1 MKGRGKPPGRGG
13 GSGKGPSGKGPAGG
27 RPSGRPS
34 AGKGAAAKRPV
45 GPGRSGPPRGRSSDR
60 PGADRPFAERPREDR
75 VRADRP
81 KRDDRFR
88 DDGPRRDDRPFRS
101 RRPGADD
108 RPARDDRP
116 NRTDRPF
123 RSGPAASPA
132 GDERRPTHR
141 GRRPDGEGGVRSF
154 DGAPRRGRDDDWGV
168 EEAGWSPEDDL
179 DIAAIEEPSAP
190 RRKADLREERPRTD
204 RPSRPERR
212 DDGRER
218 PLREQPRGSGPSRDD
233 RHRRPPT
240 PTGPTRAELK
250 AAATTTLQ
258 TGVQTLTVTADETDM
273 RVDRFLAA
281 RFPQLSFSY
290 IQRIVRKGELR
301 VNGKRAETKDRL
313 EEGQAVR
320 VPPLKLDQ
328 ARPMS
333 AKVGED
339 VAGFLAS
346 ITLYE
351 DADLIVFAKPAGLSV
366 QGGSGTKK
374 HLDGMLAVLTDA
386 DGQRPRLVHRLDKD
400 TSGCLLV
407 AKSRFAAA
415 ALAKTFRT
423 RAARKIYWSVVAG
436 VPKPRQGRVSTYLA
450 KEEREDESFMRLA
463 KHGEK
468 GASHAVSYYAVIDT
482 MAQKLS
488 WLSMK
493 PVTGRTH
500 QLRVH
505 AAEIGHPILGDPKYF
520 KVENWEIPGGI
531 QHKLHLHARRIV
543 VPHPRG
549 KGTIDVSAPLPPHM
563 EQTFNLLGWDVSR
576 YDPIVEAPEE

>member
-1 MKGRGKPPGRGG
+1 MKGKGKPPGRGSKPG
-13 GSGKGPSGKGPAGG
+13 GPAGPRG
-27 RPSGRPS
+27 PARTGSGRPP
-34 AGKGAAAKRPV
+34 AKGGKPAFAKEGRPAAKRPPRAAEEADRRPRR
-45 GPGRSGPPRGRSSDR
+45 GPAPEGEAGRRDDRRPRFDR
-60 PGADRPFAERPREDR
+60 PDRGERPA
-75 VRADRP
+75 RADRP
-81 KRDDRFR
+81 ARRERPDPSELRSF
-88 DDGPRRDDRPFRS
+88 DGSPRRGRADDWDLPEPSWSPEADLDMVGFEEERPS
-101 RRPGADD
+101 RRPA
-108 RPARDDRP
+108 RPARD
-116 NRTDRPF
+116 
-123 RSGPAASPA
+123 
-132 GDERRPTHR
+132 ERPTR
-141 GRRPDGEGGVRSF
+141 G
-154 DGAPRRGRDDDWGV
+154 
-168 EEAGWSPEDDL
+168 
-179 DIAAIEEPSAP
+179 
-190 RRKADLREERPRTD
+190 D
-204 RPSRPERR
+204 RPSRAAPRESRAERPVRSAPPEDRPAPR
-212 DDGRER
+212 RER
-218 PLREQPRGSGPSRDD
+218 PAA
-233 RHRRPPT
+233 PP
-240 PTGPTRAELK
+240 PPAGPTRAELK
-250 AAATTTLQ
+250 AAATETLQ
-258 TGVQTLTVTADETDM
+258 TGVQTLTVTDDEADM

-301 VNGKRAETKDRL
+301 VNGRRVETKDRL
-313 EEGQAVR
+313 EAGQAVR

-351 DADLIVFAKPAGLSV
+351 DADVLVLSKPAGLAV

-374 HLDGMLAVLTDA
+374 HLDGMLAVLTDE

-450 KEEREDESFMRLA
+450 KEEREDESFMRIA

-505 AAEIGHPILGDPKYF
+505 AAEIGHPIIGDPKYF
-520 KVENWEIPGGI
+520 DVENWEIPGGI
-531 QHKLHLHARRIV
+531 QHKLHLHARRLV

>member
-1 MKGRGKPPGRGG
+1 MKGRGKPPGQGPVDRGAKR
-13 GSGKGPSGKGPAGG
+13 SG
-27 RPSGRPS
+27 
-34 AGKGAAAKRPV
+34 GKGAAKGPVKGFAKGPGKGPGKPARGRSAGPADEAPRMGARPPAKRPPFAAEAERTPR
-45 GPGRSGPPRGRSSDR
+45 GPVRSGRPFARREERGYEDRRPEERDADERRSERPRRERVRREPTDLRSFDGSPRRGRSDDWDLDNATWV
-60 PGADRPFAERPREDR
+60 PEADLDIDAIQEPRGMGRE
-75 VRADRP
+75 
-81 KRDDRFR
+81 
-88 DDGPRRDDRPFRS
+88 
-101 RRPGADD
+101 
-108 RPARDDRP
+108 PA
-116 NRTDRPF
+116 
-123 RSGPAASPA
+123 S
-132 GDERRPTHR
+132 DERRPAR
-141 GRRPDGEGGVRSF
+141 AADRAVRSRAPR
-154 DGAPRRGRDDDWGV
+154 DRAAGDDAPRRGPARTEGR
-168 EEAGWSPEDDL
+168 A
-179 DIAAIEEPSAP
+179 EPRQP
-190 RRKADLREERPRTD
+190 RRAPVAA
-204 RPSRPERR
+204 PA
-212 DDGRER
+212 
-218 PLREQPRGSGPSRDD
+218 
-233 RHRRPPT
+233 
-240 PTGPTRAELK
+240 GPTRAELK
-250 AAATTTLQ
+250 AAATDTLQ
-258 TGVQTLTVTADETDM
+258 TGVQTLTVTEDEADM

-301 VNGKRAETKDRL
+301 VNGRRVETKDRL
-313 EEGQAVR
+313 ESGQAVR

-351 DADLIVFAKPAGLSV
+351 DADVMVLAKPAGLAV

-374 HLDGMLAVLTDA
+374 HLDGMLAVLTDE

-423 RAARKIYWSVVAG
+423 RSARKIYWAVVAG

-450 KEEREDESFMRLA
+450 KEEREDESFMRIA
-463 KHGEK
+463 KHGDK

-505 AAEIGHPILGDPKYF
+505 AAEIGHSILGDPKYF
-520 KVENWEIPGGI
+520 DVENWEIPGGI
-531 QHKLHLHARRIV
+531 QHKLHLHARRLV

-563 EQTFNLLGWDVSR
+563 EQTFNLLGWDVSH

>member
-1 MKGRGKPPGRGG
+1 MKGRGKPPGQGPVDRGAKRFG
-13 GSGKGPSGKGPAGG
+13 
-27 RPSGRPS
+27 
-34 AGKGAAAKRPV
+34 GKGAAKGPAKGPAKSFGKGAGKPARGRSAGPAGEAPRMGARPLPKRTPFAAEAERAPR
-45 GPGRSGPPRGRSSDR
+45 GPVRSRRPFERSDERGYEDRRPEEHDGEPRRSGPPRRERVRREPTDLRSFDGSPRRGRSDDWDLDNATWA
-60 PGADRPFAERPREDR
+60 PEADLDIDAIEEPRNI
-75 VRADRP
+75 
-81 KRDDRFR
+81 
-88 DDGPRRDDRPFRS
+88 RREPS
-101 RRPGADD
+101 
-108 RPARDDRP
+108 
-116 NRTDRPF
+116 
-123 RSGPAASPA
+123 
-132 GDERRPTHR
+132 DERRPAR
-141 GRRPDGEGGVRSF
+141 AADRPTRSRAPR
-154 DGAPRRGRDDDWGV
+154 DEAPRTAERAEPRAPRR
-168 EEAGWSPEDDL
+168 
-179 DIAAIEEPSAP
+179 AP
-190 RRKADLREERPRTD
+190 
-204 RPSRPERR
+204 
-212 DDGRER
+212 
-218 PLREQPRGSGPSRDD
+218 
-233 RHRRPPT
+233 PPA
-240 PTGPTRAELK
+240 PAGPTRAELK
-250 AAATTTLQ
+250 AAATDTLQ
-258 TGVQTLTVTADETDM
+258 TGVQTLTVTEDEADM

-301 VNGKRAETKDRL
+301 VNGRRVETKDRL
-313 EEGQAVR
+313 EAGQAVR

-351 DADLIVFAKPAGLSV
+351 DADVMVLSKPAGLAV

-374 HLDGMLAVLTDA
+374 HLDGMLAVLTDE

-450 KEEREDESFMRLA
+450 KEEREDESFMRIA

-520 KVENWEIPGGI
+520 DVENWEIPGGI